1 MVLLFA
7 KAGEDPMIRAINPA
21 TGEVVSEHQED
32 SPAAIERKLTLSAA
46 AFPGWSR
53 RSFEDRAAL
62 MMRASSLFQG
72 AREDL
77 ARLMADEMGKPV
89 KQGLGEVDKC
99 AAAMRFFAEN
109 AARFLSDEV
118 VATEA
123 KKNLVAFR
131 PLGAVLAI
139 MPWNFP
145 LWQVVRFAAPAL
157 MAGNVGLLKHAA
169 NVPGCALAIERVLR
183 EAGFPEGVF
192 QTLLVGQGAVGKVID
207 DARVA
212 AVTLTGST
220 EAGRKVAAQAGHA
233 LKKVVLELGGSD
245 PYVVLADAD
254 VEHAATVCVAAR
266 LVNAGQSCIAGKR
279 FIVERAVAP
288 AFQQLFIEKMANA
301 KMGDPRDPA
310 TEVGPLARADLR
322 DGLHRQVTRSVES
335 GGKLALGGVVPD
347 GRGAFYPPTVL
358 LEVQPGMAVFDEEAF
373 GPVAA
378 VVTANDEAHALQ
390 LAGATV
396 FGLGAAVFTRDRARG
411 ERIAKDE
418 LHAGACFVNAQVKS
432 DQRLPFGGIRDSGY
446 GRELGVFGIR
456 EFVNVKSVW
465 IE

>member
-1 MVLLFA
+1 
-7 KAGEDPMIRAINPA
+7 MIRAINPA
-21 TGEVVSEHQED
+21 TGDVVSEHEEH
-32 SPAAIERKLTLSAA
+32 SAAQIEHKLALSAS
-46 AFPGWSR
+46 AFPAWSR
-53 RSFEDRAAL
+53 RSFEERGALMLRAAEVL
-62 MMRASSLFQG
+62 HGQRD
-72 AREDL
+72 EL

-89 KQGLGEVDKC
+89 KQGRGEVDKC
-99 AAAMRFFAEN
+99 AGAMRFYAEN
-109 AARFLSDEV
+109 AARFLSDEA

-123 KKNLVAFR
+123 KKSLVAFR

-145 LWQVVRFAAPAL
+145 LWQVVRFLAPGL

-169 NVPGCALAIERVLR
+169 NVPGCALSIERVLR

-192 QTLLVGQGAVGKVID
+192 QTLLVGQGAIGKVID

-220 EAGRKVAAQAGHA
+220 EAGRKVASRAGQA

-254 VEHAATVCVAAR
+254 VEHAAKVCVAAR
-266 LVNAGQSCIAGKR
+266 LVNSGQSCIAGKR

-288 AFQQLFIEKMANA
+288 AFQKLFIEGMAKA
-301 KMGDPRDPA
+301 KMGDPRDEA
-310 TEVGPLARADLR
+310 TEVGPLARVDLR
-322 DGLHRQVTRSVES
+322 DELHRQVTRTVET

-358 LEVQPGMAVFDEEAF
+358 LDVQPGMAVFDEEAF

-378 VVTANDEAHALQ
+378 VVTAKDEAQALE

-432 DQRLPFGGIRDSGY
+432 DQRMPFGGIRDSGY

-465 IE
+465 VE

>member
-1 MVLLFA
+1 
-7 KAGEDPMIRAINPA
+7 MIRAINPA
-21 TGEVVSEHQED
+21 SGEVISEYEEHSATEVDRRLGLAVDAFED
-32 SPAAIERKLTLSAA
+32 
-46 AFPGWSR
+46 WSR
-53 RSFEDRAAL
+53 RSFEER
-62 MMRASSLFQG
+62 SSLMQQAASLFSNE
-72 AREDL
+72 RDSL
-77 ARLMADEMGKPV
+77 AQLMADEMGKPV
-89 KQGLGEVDKC
+89 TQGLGEVDKC
-99 AAAMRFFAEN
+99 AAALRYYAEN
-109 AARFLSDEV
+109 SARFLGDEA

-123 KKNLVAFR
+123 KKSFVAYR

-145 LWQVVRFAAPAL
+145 LWQVVRFAAPGL

-169 NVPGCALAIERVLR
+169 NVPGCALGMERLFR

-192 QTLLVGQGAVGKVID
+192 QTLLVGQDAAGKVID

-220 EAGRKVAAQAGHA
+220 EAGRKVAARAGQA

-254 VEHAATVCVAAR
+254 VEHAARVCVAAR

-279 FIVERAVAP
+279 FIVERRVVP
-288 AFQQLFIEKMANA
+288 EFQKLFVEGMAKA
-301 KMGDPRDPA
+301 KVGDPKDPA

-322 DGLHRQVTRSVES
+322 DALHHQVTRTVEA
-335 GGKLALGGVVPD
+335 GGKLVLGGSVPA

-358 LEVQPGMAVFDEEAF
+358 ADVRPGMAVFDEEAF

-378 VVTANDEAHALQ
+378 LVTANDEAHALD
-390 LAGATV
+390 LASTTP

-411 ERIAKDE
+411 EKIARDD
-418 LHAGACFVNAQVKS
+418 LFAGACFVNAQVKS
-432 DQRLPFGGIRDSGY
+432 DQRLPFGGIKDSGY

-456 EFVNVKSVW
+456 EFVNVKAIWV
-465 IE
+465 E

>member
-1 MVLLFA
+1 
-7 KAGEDPMIRAINPA
+7 MIRAINPA
-21 TGEVVSEHQED
+21 TGEVVSEHQEH
-32 SPAAIERKLTLSAA
+32 SPAEVEQKLALSASV
-46 AFPGWSR
+46 FPAWSR
-53 RSFEDRAAL
+53 RSFEERAAL
-62 MMRASSLFQG
+62 MLRAAELFHGQ
-72 AREDL
+72 REDL
-77 ARLMADEMGKPV
+77 AQLMADEMGKPV
-89 KQGLGEVDKC
+89 TQGLGEVDKC
-99 AAAMRFFAEN
+99 AATMRHYAEN
-109 AARFLSDEV
+109 AARFLSDEAV
-118 VATEA
+118 GTEA
-123 KKNLVAFR
+123 KKSFVAFR

-145 LWQVVRFAAPAL
+145 LWQVVRFAAPGL

-192 QTLLVGQGAVGKVID
+192 QTLLVGQDAVGKVID

-220 EAGRKVAAQAGHA
+220 EAGRKVASRAGQA

-254 VEHAATVCVAAR
+254 VEHAAKVCVAAR

-288 AFQQLFIEKMANA
+288 LFQKLFIEGMAKA
-301 KMGDPRDPA
+301 KVGDPRDPA

-322 DGLHRQVTRSVES
+322 DGLHRQVTRTVQA
-335 GGKLALGGVVPD
+335 GGKLALGGTVPE
-347 GRGAFYPPTVL
+347 GRGAYYPPTVL
-358 LEVQPGMAVFDEEAF
+358 LDVRPGMAVFDEEAF

-378 VVTANDEAHALQ
+378 LVTASEEAHALE
-390 LAGATV
+390 LASATV

-411 ERIAKDE
+411 EKIAKNE

-432 DQRLPFGGIRDSGY
+432 DPRLPFGGIGESGY

-465 IE
+465 ID